1 MMKKNVPAAHPHAAL
16 PEGETNRYLAKF
28 KSSLCKRWSFT
39 RMETLYE
46 IFDLAAFLWSLQRDQ
61 EAVAIAASVAASVPA
76 PPPLPRGGVN
86 YNIWCPATYSHALC
100 VHLAAAKSRAQAKE
114 SHAALLSDTGI
125 ARDNP
130 AYIADVIADAGRRAA
145 APTGQTSIKWECQG
159 LARKLG
165 AMVLYSELAKAGDP
179 LFKRHSKETDLLIPR
194 LLSKLRTQL
203 QSAK

>member
-1 MMKKNVPAAHPHAAL
+1 MTKKNVQAAHPHEAL

-28 KSSLCKRWSFT
+28 KSSLCKRWALT

-46 IFDLAAFLWSLQRDQ
+46 IFDLAAFLWALQRDE
-61 EAVAIAASVAASVPA
+61 EALAIAASVATSVPA

-86 YNIWCPATYSHALC
+86 YNIWCPATLSHALC
-100 VHLAAAKSRAQAKE
+100 VHLAPAGSRARAKA
-114 SHAALLSDTGI
+114 SRAALLSYTGI

-130 AYIADVIADAGRRAA
+130 AYIADVIADAGRRAV
-145 APTGQTSIKWECQG
+145 APPGQTSMKWECQG

-179 LFKRHSKETDLLIPR
+179 LFKRHSKETALLIPR
-194 LLSKLRTQL
+194 LLSKLGTLL
-203 QSAK
+203 QSTQ